1 MSTIN
6 IKMLT
11 ETNLAHF
18 KRNIERVT
26 HLIQTNETNEWI
38 NQEFSAPIFSTKTIA
53 IEDFTLEENKDSS
66 DKEKDFKNSIK
77 LYEHLNKIPRYIL
90 TDEKFWL
97 WLYLEKFYNVSRTIM
112 TINSSTTV
120 KDHWTHDKGKR
131 RGLMFGVLSRCYF
144 RVELSVDETAEAKY
158 KLTKWVIENPL
169 RFRNLT
175 WRAMSSQPKIVN
187 AILIGEYNAIHDEGL
202 VENNSVYP
210 VIGKYVS
217 EIGSVR
223 LLDIISSE
231 DLSKMVYN
239 KMVELLK

>member
-11 ETNLAHF
+11 EANLSHL
-18 KRNIERVT
+18 KRNIDRIT
-26 HLIQTNETNEWI
+26 TLIKENETNEWVYR
-38 NQEFSAPIFSTKTIA
+38 EFSEPVFSTKTIT
-53 IEDFTLEENKDSS
+53 IEDFTLNENKESL
-66 DKEKDFKNSIK
+66 DKEIDLKNSIK

-97 WLYLEKFYNVSRTIM
+97 WLYLEKFYEVSRTIM
-112 TINSSTTV
+112 TIKSATTV
-120 KDHWTHDKGKR
+120 NDHWTFSKGKR
-131 RGLMFGVLSRCYF
+131 RGLMFGILSRCYF
-144 RVELSVDETAEAKY
+144 RVELSIDDLAENKY
-158 KLTKWVIENPL
+158 EITKWVIKNPE

-175 WRAMSSQPKIVN
+175 WRSFSSQPNIVR
-187 AILIGEYNAIHDEGL
+187 AVLKGEYNAIKNENIK
-202 VENNSVYP
+202 ENNEVYP
-210 VIGKYVS
+210 VIGKFIS

-239 KMVELLK
+239 KMVELLV